1 MAVITK
7 EKKNVEMKTTEK
19 EKLKKK
25 LLIFAHYYHP
35 DVASTGQLL
44 KDQAEGMLDDF
55 EVTVICTVPS
65 YTGIIEDR
73 YKTQKYYFENIN
85 GVKVIRVSVPE
96 FTKTKKHSRMINI
109 ACYFLRALIAT
120 IKSGKQDYVFTI
132 SQPPIL
138 GGLLGVCGK
147 WIKRAKL
154 IYTIQDYNPEQVKAV
169 NYLNNKWILKIMMAL
184 DKFSCRRASKVI
196 VVGRD
201 MLPTMTRRFTNK
213 KGEVSKKLPKTV
225 FINNWMDERE
235 IYPLPRDNEKVKEFK
250 KKYGLENKFVIMY
263 SGNIGLYYDLENLIK
278 VIEKFKDHEDIVFP
292 FIGAGSKKE
301 ELEEYV
307 RQHDMKNVVFI
318 PYQPKEELIYS
329 LNSADVHWVVNA
341 EGIKGVSCPSKLY
354 GVLAVAK
361 PVLAVL
367 EKGVEARDIVEKTEC
382 GYSVSPKDYEGVEKL
397 VEKFIST
404 DKKTLSEIGN
414 RGYEYM
420 KKNLTREISINKY
433 IAEIKSC

>member
-1 MAVITK
+1 MSAQCPS
-7 EKKNVEMKTTEK
+7 N
-19 EKLKKK
+19 
-25 LLIFAHYYHP
+25 LLCIFAHYYHP

-213 KGEVSKKLPKTV
+213 KGKLSRKMPKTV

-235 IYPLPRDNEKVKEFK
+235 IYPLSGDDEKVKEFK

-278 VIEKFKDHEDIVFP
+278 VIEKFKDREDIVFP
-292 FIGAGSKKE
+292 FIGAGSKKDE
-301 ELEEYV
+301 IEKYAKEHE
-307 RQHDMKNVVFI
+307 MKNVVFI
-318 PYQPKEELIYS
+318 PYQPKEDLIYS
-329 LNSADVHWVVNA
+329 LNAADVHWVVNA

-433 IAEIKSC
+433 IDEIKSC